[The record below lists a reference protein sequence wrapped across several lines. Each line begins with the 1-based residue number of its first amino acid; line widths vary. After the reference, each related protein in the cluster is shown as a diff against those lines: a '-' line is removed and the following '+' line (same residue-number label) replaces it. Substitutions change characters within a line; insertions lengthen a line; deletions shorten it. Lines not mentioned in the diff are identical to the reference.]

1 MANSNQQT
9 SVQGDETSPPR
20 KSDFVGRHREIEELN
35 KGLEDVLSG
44 AGRLF
49 LLAGEPGIGKTRLA
63 DELAHNASS
72 RGVRSVWGRCW
83 EGGGAAAYWPWR
95 QIVRSCLRAGN
106 GAKLLAEMG
115 SCAHDLTYIAPEA
128 RDLIPASIEIA
139 PLPGDPEQARFRLF
153 DSVFTFLNLVSTTHP
168 LLILLEDLHAAD
180 LSSLLL
186 LRFVARNL
194 GDSGILMLGTYRD
207 AELRQLKAQADLL
220 GQLASDSHRISLQG
234 LAENEVRDLLEIDH
248 ESHVDPKTVAAVYRA
263 TNGNP
268 LFVSEILRLTLTS
281 GLVESGAPFDRILI
295 PNGVRAAIHRHLAP
309 LSAAARQ
316 VLTTASIIGREFE
329 TAVLQRVVEL
339 GPEQLVEAVAEA
351 SNARLIDQLPDK
363 PGRWRFS
370 HALIRDALYEDTP
383 APSLSDL
390 HFHIG
395 EVLETVHQDDPDI
408 HLSGIAYHFLQGVSR
423 GNDPGKAILYARR
436 AAQHAMETLA
446 YEEAAKLYQL
456 ALNTALPRSAA
467 NDALRGALSIGLAEA
482 QYRAGELNA
491 ARDSFKAAAEL
502 AQRIGAGDM
511 LARAALGISGMF
523 ANAHNV
529 DNEAV
534 TLLNRAL
541 AALGNQDSV
550 LKAQLLAQLA
560 VKLYL
565 SHDFNYRSQLIEQAI
580 AIARRLDDKDC
591 LLFVLNSKRRA
602 LWEPENIEERLATIT
617 EALQLAEES
626 GNREAALNALR
637 LQIVDLGELG
647 DVVKAK
653 SRIATFVRRAEEL
666 RQPYHLWEAATL
678 MASQALYEG
687 RYEEAE
693 KLANQAFMLGQGL
706 GSLDPGYVYSA
717 QMAVICRDK
726 GRLKEV
732 AGSFLAYAAQSP
744 GVPVFRCTAAYIN
757 MELGNEA
764 EVKRDFSYLTGPG
777 FESLPRR
784 GVDWPLV
791 LMLLS
796 QICSWLGDKSQAP
809 RLYQLLLP
817 FAERNLTSFH
827 IVSFGSASTSLGKL
841 AALSGRYDD
850 AVRHFEYALQFNDR
864 TGARPWLADTQY
876 EYARML
882 LQRNSAGDVARASR
896 LLDLS
901 LATAR
906 TIDNVRLVARV
917 ESLKATLESEAVH
930 AKADK
935 DSADSKSIA
944 SPAKTQPTAAP
955 EFRLS
960 REGEYWRATFG
971 KSSVHLKHSKGLN
984 YIETLLGS
992 PGKEFHAMNLLG
1004 VTDMPNTRVEGPIGV
1019 EEGDLTVVADLGDA
1033 GEMLDATA
1041 KKAYR
1046 RRLAEL
1052 NEDLVKA
1059 KELGKVKRATEL
1071 ENEIEQISRELRQA
1085 VGLMGRDRMAAS
1097 ASERARVNVTRAIK
1111 SALDRIADH
1120 DADAGRFLSRAI
1132 RTGTFCCYLP
1142 HQDSIAR

>member
-423 GNDPGKAILYARR
+423 GNDPGKAILYARSTR
-436 AAQHAMETLA
+436 WKPLLTRRLQSSISLRSTLRFL
-446 YEEAAKLYQL
+446 E
-456 ALNTALPRSAA
+456 ALPTMLSAA
-467 NDALRGALSIGLAEA
+467 
-482 QYRAGELNA
+482 
-491 ARDSFKAAAEL
+491 
-502 AQRIGAGDM
+502 
-511 LARAALGISGMF
+511 
-523 ANAHNV
+523 H
-529 DNEAV
+529 
-534 TLLNRAL
+534 
-541 AALGNQDSV
+541 
-550 LKAQLLAQLA
+550 
-560 VKLYL
+560 
-565 SHDFNYRSQLIEQAI
+565 
-580 AIARRLDDKDC
+580 
-591 LLFVLNSKRRA
+591 
-602 LWEPENIEERLATIT
+602 
-617 EALQLAEES
+617 
-626 GNREAALNALR
+626 
-637 LQIVDLGELG
+637 
-647 DVVKAK
+647 
-653 SRIATFVRRAEEL
+653 
-666 RQPYHLWEAATL
+666 
-678 MASQALYEG
+678 
-687 RYEEAE
+687 
-693 KLANQAFMLGQGL
+693 
-706 GSLDPGYVYSA
+706 SL
-717 QMAVICRDK
+717 
-726 GRLKEV
+726 
-732 AGSFLAYAAQSP
+732 
-744 GVPVFRCTAAYIN
+744 
-757 MELGNEA
+757 
-764 EVKRDFSYLTGPG
+764 
-777 FESLPRR
+777 
-784 GVDWPLV
+784 
-791 LMLLS
+791 
-796 QICSWLGDKSQAP
+796 
-809 RLYQLLLP
+809 
-817 FAERNLTSFH
+817 
-827 IVSFGSASTSLGKL
+827 
-841 AALSGRYDD
+841 
-850 AVRHFEYALQFNDR
+850 
-864 TGARPWLADTQY
+864 
-876 EYARML
+876 
-882 LQRNSAGDVARASR
+882 
-896 LLDLS
+896 
-901 LATAR
+901 
-906 TIDNVRLVARV
+906 
-917 ESLKATLESEAVH
+917 
-930 AKADK
+930 
-935 DSADSKSIA
+935 
-944 SPAKTQPTAAP
+944 
-955 EFRLS
+955 
-960 REGEYWRATFG
+960 
-971 KSSVHLKHSKGLN
+971 
-984 YIETLLGS
+984 
-992 PGKEFHAMNLLG
+992 
-1004 VTDMPNTRVEGPIGV
+1004 
-1019 EEGDLTVVADLGDA
+1019 
-1033 GEMLDATA
+1033 
-1041 KKAYR
+1041 
-1046 RRLAEL
+1046 
-1052 NEDLVKA
+1052 
-1059 KELGKVKRATEL
+1059 
-1071 ENEIEQISRELRQA
+1071 
-1085 VGLMGRDRMAAS
+1085 
-1097 ASERARVNVTRAIK
+1097 
-1111 SALDRIADH
+1111 
-1120 DADAGRFLSRAI
+1120 
-1132 RTGTFCCYLP
+1132 
-1142 HQDSIAR
+1142 